1 MEFATASA
9 FASPAPPPHIPTE
22 AEEEQYFIPP
32 FIGILKLLLSSG
44 YNLLY
49 SILELIDNSISKKAT
64 LVQTIVRGMDDTEKS
79 LVKWISVLDDAVGM
93 SYQKLRESF
102 IIAFVKN
109 NRDLDDIGGYS
120 VGMKFAVMNMGRRI
134 VILTKV
140 SGGQASALYVDID
153 MMRDNNKFKPTRL
166 LEVVTQDF
174 INEHVPLDLYERFM
188 NQDSGTLIIVK
199 DLKDSYQR
207 TVSKAVEELSKGISN
222 SYSTNVD
229 SCKFTIEAAKKVIQV
244 KQLNIFYDNQDE
256 HLDEPAYETELYVY
270 RGKPGYPNRIF
281 EKNVSVRRTKGKT
294 TTTGTIASPVYYE
307 YVALEKKEQY
317 HMNMS
322 KPTRNLPPDDC
333 LIGTAQLRVIQVKD
347 ANFKN
352 ESQYFKG
359 SLEGDRKGIWFNRTN
374 RVVGHAMRLGK
385 KLHDRT
391 TMAAERQR
399 MRVTFQSGLDDIVGS
414 KFNKQMENKEL
425 PCEPLNDAIYSIYKQ
440 VTTPW
445 VAKWSKMEESD
456 KSAPESEEEVQVKP
470 VAKVQN
476 SNVLNSIHNATNQ
489 QEPVINQEQK
499 EPVIKHEE
507 ELVMSEDE
515 SIEDYL
521 KEASGSS
528 EGTESVSSRDSIPVI
543 LETNTFV
550 STEVPEVPEV
560 PEEKEDDVCEDIV
573 PSFVIDDGKYKVM
586 DGDTVIAE
594 MPYVEGLE
602 QILETLEYPPGKTIV
617 DAVKHFSLLWTV

>member
-1 MEFATASA
+1 MDTMDFR
-9 FASPAPPPHIPTE
+9 
-22 AEEEQYFIPP
+22 PP
-32 FIGILKLLLSSG
+32 FIGLLKILLSTG

-64 LVQTIVRGMDDTEKS
+64 LVQTIVRGMDDSDKS
-79 LVKWISVLDDAVGM
+79 LVKWISVLDDAAGM
-93 SYQKLRESF
+93 SYQKLMEAF
-102 IIAFVKN
+102 IIGFVKD
-109 NRDLDDIGGYS
+109 NRDLDDIGKFS
-120 VGMKFAVMNMGRRI
+120 VGMKSAVMNMGTRI

-140 SGGQASALYVDID
+140 PGGKPSALYADIG
-153 MMRDNNKFKPTRL
+153 MMRDNNKYDPTRL

-174 INEHVPLDLYERFM
+174 INEHVSLDLYERFM

-199 DLKDSYQR
+199 DLIESCQT
-207 TVSKAVEELSKGISN
+207 TVAKVTDDLSKGIST

-229 SCKFTIEAAKKVIQV
+229 SCKFTIEAANKVIQV
-244 KQLNIFYDNQDE
+244 KPLNIFYDNEDA

-281 EKNVSVRRTKGKT
+281 EKNVSIRRTKGKT

-307 YVALEKKEQY
+307 YVALEKKDQY

-322 KPTRNLPPDDC
+322 KATSNLPPDDC
-333 LIGTAQLRVIQVKD
+333 LIGTAQVRVIQVKA

-352 ESQYFKG
+352 ESQYFTG
-359 SLEGDRKGIWFNRTN
+359 SLEGDRKGAWFNRAA
-374 RVVGHAMRLGK
+374 RGVGRAMRLGK

-391 TMAAERQR
+391 SMAAERQR
-399 MRVTFQSGLDDIVGS
+399 VRVTFQADLDDAFGS
-414 KFNKQMENKEL
+414 KFNKQMENERL
-425 PCEPLNDAIYSIYKQ
+425 PCQPLNDAIYSIYKQ

-445 VAKWSKMEESD
+445 VAKWVKMEESD
-456 KSAPESEEEVQVKP
+456 KSAAESEEEVQVKP
-470 VAKVQN
+470 VAKIEN
-476 SNVLNSIHNATNQ
+476 SSVLNSIHIAISQLEQVAT
-489 QEPVINQEQK
+489 VS
-499 EPVIKHEE
+499 EE
-507 ELVMSEDE
+507 EVMSEDE

-528 EGTESVSSRDSIPVI
+528 EGTESVSSSDSIPVI

-560 PEEKEDDVCEDIV
+560 PEIPEVPEAKEDVTEDIL
-573 PSFVIDDGKYKVM
+573 PSFVIHDGKYKVV

-602 QILETLEYPPGKTIV
+602 QILETLEYPPGKTMV

>member
-1 MEFATASA
+1 MNTIDFR
-9 FASPAPPPHIPTE
+9 
-22 AEEEQYFIPP
+22 PP
-32 FIGILKLLLSSG
+32 FIGLLKILLSTG

-64 LVQTIVRGMDDTEKS
+64 LVQTIVRGMDNTEKS
-79 LVKWISVLDDAVGM
+79 LVRWISVLDDATGM
-93 SYQKLRESF
+93 SYQKLMEAF
-102 IIAFVKN
+102 IIGFVKDS
-109 NRDLDDIGGYS
+109 RDLEDIGKFS
-120 VGMKFAVMNMGRRI
+120 VGMKSAVMNMGTRI
-134 VILTKV
+134 IILSKV
-140 SGGQASALYVDID
+140 SGGKPSALFADIGL
-153 MMRDNNKFKPTRL
+153 MRDNNKYDPTRT
-166 LEVVTQDF
+166 LEVVTEDF
-174 INEHVPLDLYERFM
+174 INEHVPHDLYERFM
-188 NQDSGTLIIVK
+188 KQDSGTLIIVK
-199 DLKDSYQR
+199 DIIESCQA
-207 TVSKAVEELSKGISN
+207 TVAKVIEDLSKGIST
-222 SYSTNVD
+222 SYSTSVD
-229 SCKFTIEAAKKVIQV
+229 SCKFTIEDANKVIQV
-244 KQLNIFYDNQDE
+244 KPLNIFYDNEDDK
-256 HLDEPAYETELYVY
+256 LDEPAYETELHVY

-307 YVALEKKEQY
+307 YVALEKKDQY
-317 HMNMS
+317 HTNMS
-322 KPTRNLPPDDC
+322 KATSNLPSDDC

-347 ANFKN
+347 VNFKD
-352 ESQYFKG
+352 ESQYFTG
-359 SLEGDRKGIWFNRTN
+359 SLEGDRKGAWFNRAS
-374 RVVGHAMRLGK
+374 RGVGRAMRLGK

-399 MRVTFQSGLDDIVGS
+399 VRVTFQADLDDAFGS
-414 KFNKQMENKEL
+414 KFNKQMENERL
-425 PCEPLNDAIYSIYKQ
+425 PCQPLNDAIYSIYKQ

-499 EPVIKHEE
+499 EPVINHEE

-550 STEVPEVPEV
+550 STEVPEV
-560 PEEKEDDVCEDIV
+560 KEDEVKEDNVCEDIL

-602 QILETLEYPPGKTIV
+602 QILETLEYPPGKTMV